1 MLADIFPFGYEFHL
15 EVWMLILVIIALGG
29 YIAKILANKLD
40 MKSKITKRQK
50 WSFVAGV
57 FVLWLASDWPMHDIS
72 ESYLYSVHMIQHLL
86 IAFIV
91 PPLFLIATPRWLA
104 NLVIGI
110 NPLAGSNSA
119 AASNP
124 GAASSSN
131 MNGGNSI
138 PDTNGAILGTD
149 SLHNSAL
156 PKWLRRLAHP
166 VLAGLLFNAIVAASH
181 IPWVVN
187 QSVESAGL
195 HYLVHLLV
203 FVTGIIMWLP
213 VCGPFEELR
222 LNPPGQMIYLF
233 TMSLLPTIPAAF
245 LTFANGPIY
254 EAYEVPTRLWG
265 IGVVADQQAAG
276 LVMKLVGG
284 FYLWGIIGYIFFK
297 WTLREEKSQAQQR
310 LMRSQK
316 ETLQPFAGNQLL
328 HQADGQADGDRE
340 QSRVHSPGIG

>member
-15 EVWMLILVIIALGG
+15 EVWLLVFVIIALGG
-29 YIAKILANKLD
+29 YIAKILVNKLGR
-40 MKSKITKRQK
+40 SAKITKRQK
-50 WSFVAGV
+50 WSFAAGV

-72 ESYLYSVHMIQHLL
+72 ESYLYSVHMVQHLL
-86 IAFIV
+86 IAFVV

-104 NLVIGI
+104 NLVVGI
-110 NPLAGSNSA
+110 NPLAGLNSA
-119 AASNP
+119 
-124 GAASSSN
+124 
-131 MNGGNSI
+131 
-138 PDTNGAILGTD
+138 
-149 SLHNSAL
+149 

-203 FVTGIIMWLP
+203 FVTGMIMWLP

-233 TMSLLPTIPAAF
+233 AMSLLPTIPAAF

-310 LMRSQK
+310 LIRSQK
-316 ETLQPFAGNQLL
+316 ETRQLLTESQLL
-328 HQADGQADGDRE
+328 HQADGQADEDRE
-340 QSRVHSPGIG
+340 QSRVHSPHTG